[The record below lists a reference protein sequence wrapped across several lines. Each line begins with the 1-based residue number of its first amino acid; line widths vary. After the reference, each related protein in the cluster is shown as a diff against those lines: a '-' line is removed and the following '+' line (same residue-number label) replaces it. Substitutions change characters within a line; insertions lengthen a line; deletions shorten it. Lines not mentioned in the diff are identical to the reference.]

1 MIQLTFHHVGNGWEM
16 GTDHGF
22 CNYPKTWSVPFFL
35 VPPCG
40 KWVGNGWE
48 MGTDHGFCNYPKT
61 WSVPFFRVPFFEVI
75 NGSDR
80 KELIASYAVKFESI
94 LRATSSAPETK

>member
-16 GTDHGF
+16 G
-22 CNYPKTWSVPFFL
+22 
-35 VPPCG
+35 G
-40 KWVGNGWE
+40 KWGQITVFVITQKRGL
-48 MGTDHGFCNYPKT
+48 
-61 WSVPFFRVPFFEVI
+61 SPFFEVI